1 MSTDTQTR
9 PDFWSRLGHGIGWF
23 FGFLLRLMFVS
34 LLAAAFGAG
43 IYYGIPYAYATLV
56 QPVQANANQIVVVG
70 TRVDNLKTSL
80 DASQA
85 AQDSRLTALETQSD
99 SQRQRLDAVESDTA
113 TTKKGLDAEQAARDN
128 LASQVAGLKDQ
139 LATQAEAAAQLRT
152 DLDSL
157 KPATTA
163 ATDQVARLE
172 RQVTLLRLQNALLN
186 AHIQVV
192 AQNLGDARGIL
203 TTTVTAMQAFITT
216 PGVFSS
222 DATASLSVRLVT
234 AGALIEPDP
243 VTALSDLESVWAQ
256 MDRALNGT
264 P

>member
-1 MSTDTQTR
+1 MSTDTPTR
-9 PDFWSRLGHGIGWF
+9 PDFWTRLSHSIGWF
-23 FGFLLRLMFVS
+23 FAFVLRLVFVI
-34 LLAAAFGAG
+34 LLAAGVGAG

-56 QPVQANANQIVVVG
+56 QPVQANANQIAVVG
-70 TRVDNLKTSL
+70 TRVDNLKTSF

-85 AQDSRLTALETQSD
+85 AQDTRLTALETQSD
-99 SQRQRLDAVESDTA
+99 AERQRLDAVESDLATA
-113 TTKKGLDAEQAARDN
+113 KKGLETAQAARDD
-128 LASQVAGLKDQ
+128 LASQVTDLKGQ
-139 LATQAEAAAQLRT
+139 VATQAEAAAQLRT
-152 DLDSL
+152 DLDGL

-163 ATDQVARLE
+163 ATNQVARLQQ
-172 RQVTLLRLQNALLN
+172 QVTLLRLQNALLT

-192 AQNLGDARGIL
+192 AQNLGDARTIL
-203 TTTVTAMQAFITT
+203 TTTVNAMQALVAT

-222 DATASLSVRLVT
+222 GDQASLSVRLVT
-234 AGALIEPDP
+234 AGALIDVDP